1 MHNKALL
8 LVATVSEIPTLVM
21 PPPDTEGVC
30 DTLLF
35 SEQIFAP
42 SLLSCLFSCY
52 IGML

>member
-1 MHNKALL
+1 MHNKALI
-8 LVATVSEIPTLVM
+8 LVAIVSEIPTLVM
-21 PPPDTEGVC
+21 PPDTEGVC

-42 SLLSCLFSCY
+42 SLLSCLFSRY